1 MGVIFIQEKT
11 REQSLEIM
19 NIKKEAL
26 TYAGEVFLEHR
37 ERIFAALQF
46 LCQCSYIVQR
56 YGLLI
61 LDAITGSWDE
71 DTLWEEDVLL
81 AISMADRDMPLK
93 ELLLCMVQKLA
104 DYCDWNEAEKEIL
117 EGAKANGCF
126 GHEWYFVYLYLTAG
140 DNIRRGVSPE
150 QFLLMVRVMVPEQW
164 LEDYD
169 RYCKELTQMRQ
180 EEQQEEKWERIN
192 EEFEEE
198 TSIMMAFNRIFG
210 EMGTEKMRFIMK
222 EMDHKT
228 LAAAVAFAKEPVRNR
243 FLENMPA
250 WQRKLV
256 AGEWYHTRRYGYH
269 WKDNLWAMDRLL
281 MVAGLTGEA

>member
-1 MGVIFIQEKT
+1 MGGIFIQEKT

-46 LCQCSYIVQR
+46 LCQCSYIVRQ
-56 YGLLI
+56 YGSLI

-71 DTLWEEDVLL
+71 DTLWGEDVLL

-169 RYCKELTQMRQ
+169 RYCKEWTQMRQ

-192 EEFEEE
+192 EEFKEE
-198 TSIMMAFNRIFG
+198 TSIMTAFHRIFG

-222 EMDHKT
+222 EVDHKT

-269 WKDNLWAMDRLL
+269 WKDNLWAMDRML

>member
-1 MGVIFIQEKT
+1 MGGIFIQEKT
-11 REQSLEIM
+11 KEQSLEIM

-46 LCQCSYIVQR
+46 LCQCSYIVRQ
-56 YGLLI
+56 YGFLI

-71 DTLWEEDVLL
+71 DTLWGEDVLL

-126 GHEWYFVYLYLTAG
+126 GHEWYFVYLYLMAG

-169 RYCKELTQMRQ
+169 RYCKEWTQMRQ

-198 TSIMMAFNRIFG
+198 TSIMTAFNRIFG

-228 LAAAVAFAKEPVRNR
+228 LAAAAAFAKEPVRNR

>member
-1 MGVIFIQEKT
+1 MGGIFIQEKT

-46 LCQCSYIVQR
+46 LCQCSYIVRQ
-56 YGLLI
+56 YGSLI

-71 DTLWEEDVLL
+71 DTLWGEDVLL

-126 GHEWYFVYLYLTAG
+126 GHEWYFVYLYLMAG

-169 RYCKELTQMRQ
+169 RYCKEWTQMRQ

-198 TSIMMAFNRIFG
+198 TSIMTAFHRIFG

>member
-46 LCQCSYIVQR
+46 LCQCSYIVQQ
-56 YGLLI
+56 YGFLI

-104 DYCDWNEAEKEIL
+104 DVYTWNETEKEIL
-117 EGAKANGCF
+117 EWAKANGCF
-126 GHEWYFVYLYLTAG
+126 GHEWYVVYLYLAAG
-140 DNIRRGVSPE
+140 ENIRRGVSPE

-169 RYCKELTQMRQ
+169 RYCKEWTQMRQ

-198 TSIMMAFNRIFG
+198 ISITTAFNRIFE

-222 EMDHKT
+222 EVDHKT

-269 WKDNLWAMDRLL
+269 WKDNLWAMDRML
-281 MVAGLTGEA
+281 MAAGLTGEA